1 MSKEQEIKIKI
12 NKESARIFETPGISE
27 RPEESVAPAFATGKT
42 QKERKF
48 FNPEKLAAFFFYAL
62 VFLMP
67 IFAVP
72 LVVAPLASGKA
83 ILLFGGI
90 LLTAFF
96 WILAALKN
104 GSVKIPKSALLIS
117 CLAVVLVWLVSALLS
132 GNTGL
137 SLAGK
142 LYDLDTFSMFFA
154 AGLALFFGSI
164 VFQPEKRA
172 FVFYLLLFCS
182 SSIVF
187 LFQLLHLV
195 FGINIIPFNIFP
207 YNTSNLIGGWNDF
220 SIFFGFIGLSS
231 LAFLETAKFGKGMK
245 FFLYAI
251 LLMSFLAMI
260 SANFFSNWVV
270 FGAFSLL
277 IFILAL
283 FKNYFS
289 DKEKS
294 FKIKS
299 FLRTS
304 LFVLAVVVFFT
315 LAKGT
320 AGKINDALK
329 TSSTE
334 VRPSWSA
341 TLDIAQK
348 SLKNNAILGTGP
360 NTFVY
365 DWLKFKPAA
374 VNNTIFW
381 NARFSSGFGYLPSML
396 ATTGIL
402 GIAAIIFFLIVFLNY
417 GRKAVSY
424 KKDLPADG
432 QAPAIASFL
441 GAAYLW
447 TFIVLYAPG
456 ILIFTLAFIATGVFL
471 ALLANAGKIGIAEI
485 SLSSLPDGGHGKTKS
500 GMIFTVMAIIL
511 LIGTVSSAYFYSR
524 KFLALNNYSQA
535 LKIFEKTGDIDK
547 TGKKLIKAAGLDKQ
561 DEYYRALAELGL
573 VSLNQ
578 IVTSKDIPADKAIAL
593 FKDNFSATVAYAREA
608 ARINPADP
616 VNWMQL
622 GRVYESVVALKVE
635 KADEA
640 ALNSYAEAFKVSP
653 LDPSPFIASA
663 RVAMQTKKTDDARK
677 YLQGALNIKSDFADA
692 LFMLSQIEVQA
703 GNLKEAILRTE
714 QIASVSPN
722 NFGIFFQLG
731 LLQYQNNNFNA
742 ARAAFERAVGLNND
756 YANARYFLGLIYDK
770 QGLKEKAIEQFA
782 QIQKTNPDNEEVK
795 KILSNLKNSR
805 SALAEIAPPAPE
817 KRNEPPIPEK
827 EPAGL
832 KKSKKN

>member
-1 MSKEQEIKIKI
+1 MDTTDKEIKIRIK
-12 NKESARIFETPGISE
+12 KESGDIIES
-27 RPEESVAPAFATGKT
+27 PEAFRENVAPAEN
-42 QKERKF
+42 KERRF
-48 FNPEKLAAFFFYAL
+48 FNPGGIAIFLFYAL
-62 VFLMP
+62 IFLMP

-72 LVVAPLASGKA
+72 LAVAPLASGKA

-96 WILAALKN
+96 WILSAIAK

-117 CLAVVLVWLVSALLS
+117 CLAVVLVWLASALFS
-132 GNTGL
+132 GHAGL

-142 LYDLDTFSMFFA
+142 LYDMDTFSVFFA
-154 AGLALFFGSI
+154 ASLALFFGSI
-164 VFQPEKRA
+164 IFQSEKKA
-172 FVFYLLLFCS
+172 FIFYLLLFCS
-182 SSIVF
+182 SFVVF

-220 SIFFGFIGLSS
+220 SIFFGFIGLTS
-231 LAFLETAKFGKGMK
+231 LVFLETAKFGKGMK
-245 FFLYAI
+245 FFLCV
-251 LLMSFLAMI
+251 LLIMSFLAMI
-260 SANFFSNWVV
+260 SVNFFSNWVV

-277 IFILAL
+277 IFIMAL
-283 FKNYFS
+283 FKNHFS
-289 DKEKS
+289 DKEKN

-320 AGKINDALK
+320 AGKINDALR

-341 TLDIAQK
+341 TLDIAKK
-348 SLKNNAILGTGP
+348 SLKDNVVLGTGP

-381 NARFSSGFGYLPSML
+381 NAHFSSGFGYLPSMM

-402 GIAAIIFFLIVFLNY
+402 GIVAIIFFLIIFLNY
-417 GRKAVSY
+417 GRKTILN
-424 KKDLPADG
+424 KKENTLVA
-432 QAPAIASFL
+432 ASFL

-447 TFIVLYAPG
+447 TFIVLYTPG
-456 ILIFTLAFIATGVFL
+456 ILIFTLAFTATGVFL
-471 ALLANAGKIGIAEI
+471 GLLANNGKIAIAEI
-485 SLSSLPDGGHGKTKS
+485 SLSGKTKP
-500 GMIFTVMAIIL
+500 GMIFTIIAIIL
-511 LIGTVSSAYFYSR
+511 LIGTVSSAYLYTR

-535 LKIFEKTGDIDK
+535 LVLFEKSGDTDK
-547 TGKKLIKAAGLDKQ
+547 TGQKLIKAVGLDKQ
-561 DEYYRALAELGL
+561 DEYYRALSELGL
-573 VSLNQ
+573 ISLNQ
-578 IVTSKDIPADKAIAL
+578 IVTSKDIPADKALTL
-593 FKDNFSATVAYAREA
+593 FKDNFGVTIAYAREA
-608 ARINPADP
+608 VRINPSDP

-622 GRVYESVVALKVE
+622 GRVYESVVSLKVE

-653 LDPSPFIASA
+653 LDPSSFIASA

-677 YLQGALNIKSDFADA
+677 YLQGALNIKPNFTDA
-692 LFMLSQIEVQA
+692 LFMLSQIEAQA

-714 QIASVSPN
+714 QTASVSPD
-722 NFGIFFQLG
+722 NFGVFFQLG

-742 ARAAFERAVGLNND
+742 ARTALERTVGLNNN

-770 QGLKEKAIEQFA
+770 QGLKEKAIEQFE

-795 KILSNLKNSR
+795 KILSNLKNGR
-805 SALAEIAPPAPE
+805 GALAEIAPPAPE
-817 KRNEPPIPEK
+817 KRPEPPIQEK
-827 EPAGL
+827 EPTGL
-832 KKSKKN
+832 KKSKKK